1 MFNFFM
7 HRNNRFNRFNRF
19 NRNMV
24 YTLVSYD
31 QIKSMI
37 LDSEYILIDVR
48 TQSEYNFMHIIN
60 SVNIPV
66 EKIRMCENE
75 YRTKKG
81 IIVYCSTGQR
91 TKEAIKILNNL
102 GYSNI
107 FIWEYGS
114 LTNFPYKDMLIM

>member
-7 HRNNRFNRFNRF
+7 HSNNRFNRF

>member
-1 MFNFFM
+1 
-7 HRNNRFNRFNRF
+7 
-19 NRNMV
+19 MV

>member
-7 HRNNRFNRFNRF
+7 HRNNRFNRF

-48 TQSEYNFMHIIN
+48 TQSEYNFMHIN
-60 SVNIPV
+60 YF
-66 EKIRMCENE
+66 KR
-75 YRTKKG
+75 
-81 IIVYCSTGQR
+81 
-91 TKEAIKILNNL
+91 
-102 GYSNI
+102 
-107 FIWEYGS
+107 
-114 LTNFPYKDMLIM
+114 

>member
-7 HRNNRFNRFNRF
+7 HRNNRFNRF

>member
-7 HRNNRFNRFNRF
+7 HRNNRFNRF

-48 TQSEYNFMHIIN
+48 TQREYNFMHIIN